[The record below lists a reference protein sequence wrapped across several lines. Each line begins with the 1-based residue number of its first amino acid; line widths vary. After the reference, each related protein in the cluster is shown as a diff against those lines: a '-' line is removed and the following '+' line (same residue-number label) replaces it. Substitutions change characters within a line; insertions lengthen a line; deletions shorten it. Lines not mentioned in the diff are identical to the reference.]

1 MVVKVIIPAFNEEES
16 IAKVIKTI
24 PQELVTEIIVA
35 NNNSSDNTSEEA
47 TKAGATVVTQKLPG
61 YGNACLKGMEYIAN
75 TTEKPD
81 AIVFIDGDFSDY
93 PEQMVD
99 LIDKINEGYDLVIGS
114 RALGKKEKGSM
125 TPPQIFGNWLSTFLI
140 KIFYGFSYTD
150 LGPFRA
156 ITYKALLD
164 LDMQDKNYG
173 WTVEMQLK
181 AVHKKMRII
190 EIPVDYKKRIG
201 TSKISGTIKGVIF
214 AGIKI
219 ITTIFKY
226 RK

>member
-1 MVVKVIIPAFNEEES
+1 MIVKVIIPAYNEEES
-16 IAKVIKTI
+16 IAKVVKAI
-24 PQELVTEIIVA
+24 PQELVKEIIVA

-47 TKAGATVVTQKLPG
+47 TKAGATVIDQKLPG
-61 YGNACLKGMEYIAN
+61 YGNACLKGMQYIAESP
-75 TTEKPD
+75 EKPD
-81 AIVFIDGDFSDY
+81 IIVFIDGDFSDY
-93 PEQMVD
+93 PEQMID
-99 LIDKINEGYDLVIGS
+99 LVNKIKEGFDLVIGS
-114 RALGKKEKGSM
+114 RALGNKEKGSM
-125 TPPQIFGNWLSTFLI
+125 TPPQVFGNWLSTFLI
-140 KIFYGFSYTD
+140 KLFYKYSYTD

-156 ITYKALLD
+156 ITYKALLE

-181 AVHKKMRII
+181 AVHKKMKIV
-190 EIPVDYKKRIG
+190 EVPVDYKKRIG
-201 TSKISGTIKGVIF
+201 TSKISGTVKGVIF

>member
-1 MVVKVIIPAFNEEES
+1 MIVKVIIPAYNEEES
-16 IAKVIKTI
+16 IAKVVKAIS
-24 PQELVTEIIVA
+24 QELVKEIIVA

-47 TKAGATVVTQKLPG
+47 TKAGATVIDQKLPG
-61 YGNACLKGMEYIAN
+61 YGNACLKGMQYIAESP
-75 TTEKPD
+75 EKPD
-81 AIVFIDGDFSDY
+81 IIVFIDGDFFDY
-93 PEQMVD
+93 TEQMID
-99 LIDKINEGYDLVIGS
+99 LVNKIKEGFDLVIGS
-114 RALGKKEKGSM
+114 RALGNKEKGSM
-125 TPPQIFGNWLSTFLI
+125 TPPQVFGNWLSTFLI
-140 KIFYGFSYTD
+140 KLFYKYSYTD

-156 ITYKALLD
+156 ITYKALLE

-181 AVHKKMRII
+181 AVHKKMKIV
-190 EIPVDYKKRIG
+190 EVPVDYKKRIG
-201 TSKISGTIKGVIF
+201 TSKISGTVKGVIF

>member
-1 MVVKVIIPAFNEEES
+1 MIIKVIIPAYNEEES
-16 IAKVIKTI
+16 IAKVVKAI
-24 PQELVTEIIVA
+24 PQELVKEIIVA

-47 TKAGATVVTQKLPG
+47 TKAGATVIDQKLPG
-61 YGNACLKGMEYIAN
+61 YGNACLKGMQYIAESP
-75 TTEKPD
+75 EKPD
-81 AIVFIDGDFSDY
+81 VIVFIDGDFSDY
-93 PEQMVD
+93 PEQMID
-99 LIDKINEGYDLVIGS
+99 LVNKIKEGFDLVIGS
-114 RALGKKEKGSM
+114 RALGNKEKGSM
-125 TPPQIFGNWLSTFLI
+125 TPPQVFGNWLSTFLI
-140 KIFYGFSYTD
+140 KLFYKYSYTD

-156 ITYKALLD
+156 ITYKALLE

-181 AVHKKMRII
+181 AVHKKMKII
-190 EIPVDYKKRIG
+190 EVPVDYKKRIG
-201 TSKISGTIKGVIF
+201 TSKISGTVKGVIF

>member
-1 MVVKVIIPAFNEEES
+1 LVVKVIIPAFNEEES